1 MPPLQQTQTQ
11 SHGSPPKPN
20 PRVLSLLLK
29 AIIMALLTSLFFL
42 FLGLASAALLLLHL
56 SLSHH
61 RHRHRRGS
69 SLSPATAAPSSGL
82 SPTVLDA
89 LPRFRLKR
97 TQPHRRN
104 NSNSNSNNS
113 SDVVLGGDDD
123 CVVCLDAFKDAQ
135 WCRKLSACGHVFHMR
150 CVDSWLAKVA
160 ACPICRAPVRSNA
173 AVMGSSVVSL
183 EEEEKNSWGVW

>member
-1 MPPLQQTQTQ
+1 MPPLQQTQA
-11 SHGSPPKPN
+11 HGSPPKPN

-69 SLSPATAAPSSGL
+69 SLSLATAAPSSGL

-104 NSNSNSNNS
+104 NGSG

-173 AVMGSSVVSL
+173 AMTGSSVVSL
-183 EEEEKNSWGVW
+183 EEEEKNFWVFGRGC